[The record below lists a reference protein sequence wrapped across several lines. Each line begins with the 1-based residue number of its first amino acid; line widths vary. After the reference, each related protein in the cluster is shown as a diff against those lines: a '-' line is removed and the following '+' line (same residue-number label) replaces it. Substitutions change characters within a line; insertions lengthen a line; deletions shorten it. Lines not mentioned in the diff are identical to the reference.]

1 MKCVSCGSPIPE
13 GGQFCPKCGSR
24 QSPTGIPLP
33 PPPAATEPET
43 NVWSGRYSPFA
54 DGLSWLL
61 WAIFAAVAVYAS
73 LNWLPLTERWQKY
86 VYWGAVLLPAVLIGF
101 TSLVRRISVRYRL
114 TTHRLFKEVGIISRK
129 ISEIELMRVDDLT
142 VTQNIVQRIFDV
154 GVVTLLTSDATDP
167 RLEIAGIRH
176 PVDVKEQIRTQVQKR
191 RARTVNLE
199 SL

>member
-13 GGQFCPKCGSR
+13 GGQFCPKCGGR
-24 QSPTGIPLP
+24 QSPTGIPAP
-33 PPPAATEPET
+33 PPSAPEPEAA
-43 NVWSGRYSPFA
+43 VWAGRYSPFA

-61 WAIFAAVAVYAS
+61 WGIYAAVAVYAA

-101 TSLVRRISVRYRL
+101 ASLVRRISVRYRL
-114 TTHRLFKEVGIISRK
+114 TTHRLFKEVGIVSRK

-142 VTQNIVQRIFDV
+142 VTQNIIQRMFDV
-154 GVVTLLTSDATDP
+154 GVVTLVTSDASDP

-176 PVDVKEQIRTQVQKR
+176 PVEVKEHIRTQVQKR
-191 RARTVNLE
+191 RGRTLNVE

>member
-13 GGQFCPKCGSR
+13 GGQFCPKCGGR
-24 QSPTGIPLP
+24 QGPTGIPAP
-33 PPPAATEPET
+33 PPSAPEPET
-43 NVWSGRYSPFA
+43 AVWAGRYSPFA

-61 WAIFAAVAVYAS
+61 WAIYAAVAVYAA

-114 TTHRLFKEVGIISRK
+114 TTHRLFKEVGIVSRK
-129 ISEIELMRVDDLT
+129 ISEIELMRVDDLS
-142 VTQNIVQRIFDV
+142 VSQNIIQRMFDV
-154 GVVTLLTSDATDP
+154 GVVTLSTSDASDP
-167 RLEIAGIRH
+167 HLEISGIRH
-176 PVDVKEQIRTQVQKR
+176 PVEVKEHLRAQVQKR
-191 RARTVNLE
+191 RGRTLNVE